1 MMRLDKLL
9 ADSGLGSRKE
19 VKQFIKKQ
27 RITVNGEII
36 RDDSKKVDEVNDII
50 CFDGIEV
57 LYQKFVH
64 FMLNK
69 PQGVVSATE
78 DDTSKTVLDL
88 LPQHCYKQG
97 VFPVGRLDKDT
108 TGLLLLTNDGDL
120 AHQLLSPKKHV
131 NKCYLVTLEKP
142 ITQDMI
148 SKLENRITLADD
160 YHCLPA
166 KVKLTEKNTE
176 IFLTIQEG
184 KFHQVKRMMHA
195 VGNNVVALKRISMGP
210 LHLDQLLSE
219 GMYRPLT
226 SEELNAL
233 YNHKKG

>member
-50 CFDGIEV
+50 CFDGKEV
-57 LYQKFVH
+57 KYQKFVY

-78 DDTSKTVLDL
+78 DETSKTVLDL
-88 LPQHCYKQG
+88 LPQQCYKQG

-131 NKCYLVTLEKP
+131 DKCYLATLENP

-148 SKLENRITLADD
+148 TELENGITLADG

-166 KVKLTEKNTE
+166 KVKIAEKNTE

-195 VGNNVVALKRISMGP
+195 VGNNVTALKRISMGP

-226 SEELNAL
+226 SDELNAL
-233 YNHKKG
+233 YSHKKG